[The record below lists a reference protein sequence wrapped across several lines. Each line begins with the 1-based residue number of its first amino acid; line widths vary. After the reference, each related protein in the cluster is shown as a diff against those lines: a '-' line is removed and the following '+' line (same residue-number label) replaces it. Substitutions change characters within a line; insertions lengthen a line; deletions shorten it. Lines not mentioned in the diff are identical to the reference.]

1 MLGGVPEWP
10 IGTALK
16 AVAGSDVSRGF
27 ESRPLCPGWL
37 DRPVPSDYRFAPP
50 LVARFLGLVLVALGL
65 LTVAVVVLA
74 AVLDLPGVVLTV
86 VVVLVVAAVVL
97 AGLVL
102 SRLAPLVRLDDSGY
116 RVRLLRGA
124 GVRAARWR
132 DVEDVVTATV
142 HGHDCVVLRLRD
154 GRTTTVPVA
163 VLDAPR
169 QEFVQDLRSHLDAG
183 HGYRRIR

>member
-1 MLGGVPEWP
+1 M
-10 IGTALK
+10 
-16 AVAGSDVSRGF
+16 
-27 ESRPLCPGWL
+27 
-37 DRPVPSDYRFAPP
+37 PSDYRFAQP
-50 LVARFLGLVLVALGL
+50 LVVRFLGLVLVALGL
-65 LTVAVVVLA
+65 LTVLAVTAA
-74 AVLDLPGVVLTV
+74 AVLDLPGVVTTV
-86 VVVLVVAAVVL
+86 VVVLVVVGVVG
-97 AGLVL
+97 AGFVL
-102 SRLAPLVRLDDSGY
+102 TRLTPLVHLDDAGY

-163 VLDAPR
+163 VLDASR
-169 QEFVQDLRSHLDAG
+169 QDFVQDLRRHLDTG

>member
-1 MLGGVPEWP
+1 VLLDLPALVTGV
-10 IGTALK
+10 
-16 AVAGSDVSRGF
+16 
-27 ESRPLCPGWL
+27 
-37 DRPVPSDYRFAPP
+37 
-50 LVARFLGLVLVALGL
+50 VL
-65 LTVAVVVLA
+65 VVVLA
-74 AVLDLPGVVLTV
+74 V
-86 VVVLVVAAVVL
+86 VVSGFALT
-97 AGLVL
+97 
-102 SRLAPLVRLDDSGY
+102 RLTPLVHLDAAGY

-169 QEFVQDLRSHLDAG
+169 EVFVQDLRTHLDAG

>member
-1 MLGGVPEWP
+1 M
-10 IGTALK
+10 
-16 AVAGSDVSRGF
+16 
-27 ESRPLCPGWL
+27 
-37 DRPVPSDYRFAPP
+37 PSDYRFAPP
-50 LVARFLGLVLVALGL
+50 LVVRFLGLVLVALGL
-65 LTVAVVVLA
+65 LTVLTVALAALLDVPALITGVVLFVVLA
-74 AVLDLPGVVLTV
+74 
-86 VVVLVVAAVVL
+86 VVAAGFVL
-97 AGLVL
+97 T
-102 SRLAPLVRLDDSGY
+102 RLTPLVHLDEAGY

-169 QEFVQDLRSHLDAG
+169 EVFVEDLRTHLDAG

>member
-1 MLGGVPEWP
+1 M
-10 IGTALK
+10 
-16 AVAGSDVSRGF
+16 
-27 ESRPLCPGWL
+27 
-37 DRPVPSDYRFAPP
+37 PSDYRFAPP
-50 LVARFLGLVLVALGL
+50 LVLRFLGLVLVGLGL
-65 LTVAVVVLA
+65 LTVVAVTLA
-74 AVLDLPGVVLTV
+74 ALLELPAVATV
-86 VVVLVVAAVVL
+86 VVVLVVVAVVATGL
-97 AGLVL
+97 ALT
-102 SRLAPLVRLDDSGY
+102 RLTPLVHLDEAGY
-116 RVRLLRGA
+116 RVRLLRRA

-169 QEFVQDLRSHLDAG
+169 EVFVQDLRTRLDAG

>member
-1 MLGGVPEWP
+1 M
-10 IGTALK
+10 
-16 AVAGSDVSRGF
+16 S
-27 ESRPLCPGWL
+27 
-37 DRPVPSDYRFAPP
+37 SDYRFAPP
-50 LVARFLGLVLVALGL
+50 LVVRFLGLVLVALGL
-65 LTVAVVVLA
+65 LTVLAVVLTA
-74 AVLDLPGVVLTV
+74 ALDLPGGVVTA
-86 VVVLVVAAVVL
+86 VVVLVVVAVVA
-97 AGLVL
+97 AGFVL
-102 SRLAPLVRLDDSGY
+102 TRLTPLIHLDAAGY

-132 DVEDVVTATV
+132 DVEDVVTTTV

-169 QEFVQDLRSHLDAG
+169 EVFVQDLRTHLDAG

>member
-1 MLGGVPEWP
+1 
-10 IGTALK
+10 
-16 AVAGSDVSRGF
+16 
-27 ESRPLCPGWL
+27 L
-37 DRPVPSDYRFAPP
+37 DRRVPSDYRFAPP
-50 LVARFLGLVLVALGL
+50 LVVRFLGLVLAALGL
-65 LTVAVVVLA
+65 LTVLAVTLAALLDVPSAVSVVVVVVVLA
-74 AVLDLPGVVLTV
+74 
-86 VVVLVVAAVVL
+86 VVAT
-97 AGLVL
+97 GLVL
-102 SRLAPLVRLDDSGY
+102 TRLTPLVHLDDAGY

-169 QEFVQDLRSHLDAG
+169 EVFVQDLRSHLDVG

>member
-1 MLGGVPEWP
+1 M
-10 IGTALK
+10 
-16 AVAGSDVSRGF
+16 
-27 ESRPLCPGWL
+27 
-37 DRPVPSDYRFAPP
+37 PSDYRFAPP
-50 LVARFLGLVLVALGL
+50 LVLRFLGLVLVGLGL
-65 LTVAVVVLA
+65 LTVAAVTLA
-74 AVLDLPGVVLTV
+74 ALLDLPAVATV
-86 VVVLVVAAVVL
+86 VVVLVVVAVVVTGL
-97 AGLVL
+97 ALT
-102 SRLAPLVRLDDSGY
+102 RLTPLVHLDDAGY

-169 QEFVQDLRSHLDAG
+169 EVFVQDLRTHLDAG

>member
-1 MLGGVPEWP
+1 M
-10 IGTALK
+10 
-16 AVAGSDVSRGF
+16 
-27 ESRPLCPGWL
+27 
-37 DRPVPSDYRFAPP
+37 
-50 LVARFLGLVLVALGL
+50 
-65 LTVAVVVLA
+65 
-74 AVLDLPGVVLTV
+74 
-86 VVVLVVAAVVL
+86 VVVLVVLAVV
-97 AGLVL
+97 ASGLVL
-102 SRLAPLVRLDDSGY
+102 TRLTPLVHLDEAGY

-142 HGHDCVVLRLRD
+142 QGHDCVVLRLRD

-169 QEFVQDLRSHLDAG
+169 EVFVQDLRTHLDAG

>member
-1 MLGGVPEWP
+1 
-10 IGTALK
+10 
-16 AVAGSDVSRGF
+16 
-27 ESRPLCPGWL
+27 
-37 DRPVPSDYRFAPP
+37 VPSDYRFAPP
-50 LVARFLGLVLVALGL
+50 LVVRLLGLVLVALGL
-65 LTVAVVVLA
+65 LTVLAVTLAVLLDVPALITGVVLVVVLA
-74 AVLDLPGVVLTV
+74 
-86 VVVLVVAAVVL
+86 VVATGFIL
-97 AGLVL
+97 T
-102 SRLAPLVRLDDSGY
+102 RLTPLVHLDEAGY

-169 QEFVQDLRSHLDAG
+169 EVFVQDLRTHLDAG
-183 HGYRRIR
+183 HGYRPIR